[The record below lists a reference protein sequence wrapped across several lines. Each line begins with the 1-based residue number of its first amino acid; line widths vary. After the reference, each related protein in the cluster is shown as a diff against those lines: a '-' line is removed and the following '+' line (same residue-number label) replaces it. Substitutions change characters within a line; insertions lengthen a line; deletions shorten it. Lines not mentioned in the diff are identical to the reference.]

1 MRKKTL
7 RIISL
12 LGLVV
17 IVSVIYV
24 ITSRF
29 ALPRQAASPAASPT
43 AYPTTDATVTPIQ
56 PAVVQ
61 AAQIQSIPTQIP
73 QSASSTLALT
83 PDSPPTLRPKNT
95 PTRAPTRTPRNT
107 PTATIRCQKATPI
120 VTAASLGSVNLS
132 PSGQWAAYWVSTP
145 EDFARMQGYR
155 PPAALYFTNLQTG
168 QTCPRPELT
177 RLDEYPP
184 VEGACPMNYGP
195 VQWSDDES
203 TVIVITERGFFTGQ
217 PCQTKPFKQEANDGW
232 HLLASDISYPNWNTN
247 WSQVAYGHTR
257 NNQIIWQTF
266 PEGENLGCWDT
277 DPYNTSQII
286 FSPDGCTLLTLG
298 NRPGERGDGLFALN
312 RCLPSPTPTLPP
324 PQTQG
329 FTMLADAQAAAR
341 FTILAPAFVPEGLFL
356 DKVTVMDYED
366 GSQTVQITYAED
378 YTGEILDANRKFVFV
393 WLTSGGSPVTLD
405 SLKSTFKEV
414 AWDILPVTV
423 RGQAG
428 FSYWMPANAA
438 GNSAWLAWNEGDLT
452 ISIAM
457 YGDWPQ
463 PTEAD
468 PHGLDEILFNIAK
481 SLK

>member
-61 AAQIQSIPTQIP
+61 AAQIQSIPTHATGIFGLKQVPRESIDEYGLYATALP
-73 QSASSTLALT
+73 DFSTQTYHLILAAFGTEDKFPDIQLYHSENGLIEKLPFQET
-83 PDSPPTLRPKNT
+83 WLSGFSQDGLWLLMYSYPDSGGYSILLR
-95 PTRAPTRTPRNT
+95 R
-107 PTATIRCQKATPI
+107 
-120 VTAASLGSVNLS
+120 
-132 PSGQWAAYWVSTP
+132 
-145 EDFARMQGYR
+145 
-155 PPAALYFTNLQTG
+155 
-168 QTCPRPELT
+168 
-177 RLDEYPP
+177 
-184 VEGACPMNYGP
+184 VE
-195 VQWSDDES
+195 
-203 TVIVITERGFFTGQ
+203 
-217 PCQTKPFKQEANDGW
+217 KPDDGW

-286 FSPDGCTLLTLG
+286 FSPDGSTLLTLG

-324 PQTQG
+324 PQTQD
-329 FTMLADAQAAAR
+329 FTMLADAKAAAR

-468 PHGLDEILFNIAK
+468 PHRLDGILFNIAK